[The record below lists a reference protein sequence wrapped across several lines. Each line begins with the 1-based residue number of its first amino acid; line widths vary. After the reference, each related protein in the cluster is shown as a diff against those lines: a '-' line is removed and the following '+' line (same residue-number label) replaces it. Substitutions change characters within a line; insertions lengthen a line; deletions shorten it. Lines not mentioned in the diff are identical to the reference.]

1 MHLAEIRGG
10 RGGLGTGCQLPAP
23 PTLST
28 AWSSPPL
35 PTALGQHQWAVS
47 ICWLALQMP
56 TQLGLG
62 AGHPVQGSNYLK
74 HHLLPLRCRAVG
86 SWDREPGSGIRP
98 SAQTDTGT
106 CSCPAAPFVSPAARE
121 APWLPAVPTRRGGVS
136 ASSAQGAELPWR
148 EGHLARVGVPREAGA
163 AGKRF
168 SCAPP
173 STCLGS
179 LRTQRLAL
187 WRSSPSAVGVP
198 VPGPGRRR

>member
-1 MHLAEIRGG
+1 MPAGGPGMHLAEIRGG

-28 AWSSPPL
+28 AWSSPPV

-74 HHLLPLRCRAVG
+74 HHPLPLRCRAAG

-98 SAQTDTGT
+98 SAPTDTGT

-121 APWLPAVPTRRGGVS
+121 APWLPAVPTGGVGS
-136 ASSAQGAELPWR
+136 LPPALRVPSFLGERATWHAWGSHVRQGL
-148 EGHLARVGVPREAGA
+148 
-163 AGKRF
+163 
-168 SCAPP
+168 
-173 STCLGS
+173 LGS
-179 LRTQRLAL
+179 GFPAPRPPLA
-187 WRSSPSAVGVP
+187 WAP
-198 VPGPGRRR
+198 